1 MEKILKKYL
10 QHKKT
15 VSDINQHLETLYI
28 LGKECSHIT
37 EMGVRGVSS
46 TWPLV
51 YSRPDKMISY
61 DIKKNSNIDEVI
73 NLCDEYSINYS
84 FQEKDV
90 LEIEIEPT
98 ELLFIDTLHTY
109 NQLSKE
115 LEIHSKK
122 VSKYIVLHDTTHFG
136 RIDEVI
142 YSHASDTIKKSQ
154 TTKQGLMT
162 AIEDFLL
169 TELGQSWEIFRVY
182 TNNNG
187 LTILKNKSYIKEI

>member
-1 MEKILKKYL
+1 MEKILEKYL

-37 EMGVRGVSS
+37 EMGVRWVSS

-51 YSRPDKMISY
+51 YSKPDKMISY
-61 DIKKNSNIDEVI
+61 DIKKNPNIDKVI
-73 NLCDEYSINYS
+73 SLCEEYSINYS
-84 FQEKDV
+84 FEEKDV

-109 NQLSKE
+109 NQLFKE
-115 LEIHSKK
+115 LEIHSNK

-142 YSHASDTIKKSQ
+142 YSHASDIIKKSQ

-169 TELGQSWEIFRVY
+169 TEFGQSWEIFRVY

>member
-169 TELGQSWEIFRVY
+169 TEFGQSWEIFRVY